1 MPFSS
6 PNETVLHYERSGA
19 GEALVLVHGS
29 WVDGSTWDTV
39 RPGLARSFEVVA
51 FDRRGHA
58 AARRRPLR
66 ARSTTTSPTW
76 PGSSRGLISSPAH
89 VAGAS
94 GGGSIVLRLAHDPQ
108 ITHHD
113 SYIEALEGFAT
124 GVTHG

>member
-39 RPGLARSFEVVA
+39 RPGLAPSLEVVA
-51 FDRRGHA
+51 FDRRGHSRSA
-58 AARRRPLR
+58 PAPASGTIHDDVADLARLIE
-66 ARSTTTSPTW
+66 
-76 PGSSRGLISSPAH
+76 GLDLQPAH
-89 VAGAS
+89 LAGAS

>member
-19 GEALVLVHGS
+19 GEALVLVRAPAPASGTIHDD
-29 WVDGSTWDTV
+29 VAD
-39 RPGLARSFEVVA
+39 LA
-51 FDRRGHA
+51 
-58 AARRRPLR
+58 
-66 ARSTTTSPTW
+66 
-76 PGSSRGLISSPAH
+76 GLIEGVDLQPAH
-89 VAGAS
+89 LAGAS
-94 GGGSIVLRLAHDPQ
+94 GSGSIALRLAHDPQ